1 MLVLAEK
8 IEVYCCNYRMQVR
21 ANHLL
26 FFVLRRTEHIHLY
39 TLLLLIECFVL
50 EERNYSNVL

>member
-1 MLVLAEK
+1 
-8 IEVYCCNYRMQVR
+8 MQVR

-39 TLLLLIECFVL
+39 TLLLLVECFVL